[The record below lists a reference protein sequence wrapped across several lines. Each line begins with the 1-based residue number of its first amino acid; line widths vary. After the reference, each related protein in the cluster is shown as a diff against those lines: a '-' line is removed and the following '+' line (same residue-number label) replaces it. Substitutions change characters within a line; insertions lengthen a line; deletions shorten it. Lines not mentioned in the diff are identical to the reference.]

1 MWRTGTVNFGIEYCR
16 GNSELPQLTYMGI
29 AVHGIA
35 RPTTTM
41 LRAAALLSFR
51 STSLTRPY
59 VAVGGRSYPRT
70 VVTPPSAQ
78 ASTVKTDASKGAP
91 DTADDYLTTTSD
103 GQNEI
108 NNNTAES
115 VPSSA
120 TPGLPPLLDA
130 PPPGGTTDWSRSYH
144 GLSTQPFPP
153 EVTNVLQADIDSLDI
168 EMKPGTSLV
177 ALSSLSLLLKT
188 ALPSRRYDL
197 SPRNQVPQNLKQSVW
212 SWWLGSCS
220 S

>member
-1 MWRTGTVNFGIEYCR
+1 MDGYCQFGIV
-16 GNSELPQLTYMGI
+16 SASPAYMGI

-41 LRAAALLSFR
+41 FRAAALLSFR
-51 STSLTRPY
+51 STSLTRTY
-59 VAVGGRSYPRT
+59 VTVGGRSYPRP
-70 VVTPPSAQ
+70 VATPSTAQ
-78 ASTVKTDASKGAP
+78 ASTVQTDASKGTP
-91 DTADDYLTTTSD
+91 DTVNDHLSD

-115 VPSSA
+115 IPSSA

-153 EVTNVLQADIDSLDI
+153 EVTDVLQADIDSLDI
-168 EMKPGTSLV
+168 EMKPGTSLL
-177 ALSSLSLLLKT
+177 ALLSLSLLLRT
-188 ALPSRRYDL
+188 ASLSRRHDL
-197 SPRNQVPQNLKQSVW
+197 SPRNQVPQNLKQGVW